1 MPRYWLMKSE
11 PGSYSI
17 ADLERDGTTGWE
29 GVRNYQ
35 ARNFMR
41 DIMQPGD
48 GVLFYHSS
56 AEPPGV
62 AGLARIARAGYPDPT
77 ALDPRSPYFD
87 PKATDQEPRW
97 YQVDI
102 AFEQRFPEII
112 PIATLR
118 EAPGLEAMLVI
129 NRSRLSVQPVTPEE
143 WEIVLELANQL
154 PFRAPSGTV

>member
-1 MPRYWLMKSE
+1 
-11 PGSYSI
+11 
-17 ADLERDGTTGWE
+17 
-29 GVRNYQ
+29 
-35 ARNFMR
+35 
-41 DIMQPGD
+41 
-48 GVLFYHSS
+48 
-56 AEPPGV
+56 
-62 AGLARIARAGYPDPT
+62 
-77 ALDPRSPYFD
+77 
-87 PKATDQEPRW
+87 
-97 YQVDI
+97 VDI